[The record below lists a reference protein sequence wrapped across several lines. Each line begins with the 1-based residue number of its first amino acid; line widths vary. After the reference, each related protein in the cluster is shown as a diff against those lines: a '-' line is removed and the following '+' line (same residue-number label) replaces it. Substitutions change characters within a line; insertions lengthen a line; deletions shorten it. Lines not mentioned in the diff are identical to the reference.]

1 MARAYAHLYGLAVTG
16 LRFFTVYGPW
26 GRAGHGV
33 FCVHP
38 QDPSGRD
45 DRDMIK
51 LIEEALGRE
60 AKKRLLPAQ
69 PGDVGS
75 TWADIDEHTRDT
87 GFSPSIP
94 LSVGIRQLVD
104 WYRDYYKE

>member
-1 MARAYAHLYGLAVTG
+1 
-16 LRFFTVYGPW
+16 
-26 GRAGHGV
+26 
-33 FCVHP
+33 
-38 QDPSGRD
+38 
-45 DRDMIK
+45 MIK